1 MRTVPLRICTFAA
14 LILACSAAHAD
25 RVYQWKDA
33 NGVTQYSDKPPQGQK
48 YQDRRIDNRGAAT
61 QGTTA
66 TQESKPKENAE
77 CTTARSNLA
86 LLESGGPIQIEST
99 VEGEPSRNLND
110 DERDKQRNL
119 AEAAVKA
126 YCTAGS

>member
-1 MRTVPLRICTFAA
+1 MRTVTLRICTFAA

-48 YQDRRIDNRGAAT
+48 YQDRRIDNRGTAT
-61 QGTTA
+61 QGTSA
-66 TQESKPKENAE
+66 EDGKPKENAQ

-86 LLESGGPIQIEST
+86 LLAGGGPVQ
-99 VEGEPSRNLND
+99 VEGETEGQPARTLGD
-110 DERDKQRNL
+110 DERTAQKSL

-126 YCTAGS
+126 YCPAGS